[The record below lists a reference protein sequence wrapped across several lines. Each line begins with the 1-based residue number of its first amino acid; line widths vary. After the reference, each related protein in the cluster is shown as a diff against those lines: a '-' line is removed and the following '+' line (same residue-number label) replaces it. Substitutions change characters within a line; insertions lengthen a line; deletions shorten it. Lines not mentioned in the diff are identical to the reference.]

1 MANEPVNTS
10 IQNKYAEQLASDLA
24 SNQAEQAT
32 LTVRLSQ
39 LQEEEKWLTKTL
51 ESLPTAVEGETAA
64 DVESVGSTAPVAAGT
79 EAAAVPQPRA
89 EKTGGTASV
98 RKSPAKKATAAKRAT
113 AKAPASKKAPAAK
126 KASAAKGVPAA
137 KEAPAEKAPAAEK
150 AAVEETQG
158 AKKAASGKA
167 PAAKKTAVKKATA
180 ASAKKT
186 VKSVGPTLGELLKEL
201 LAQQPGEPKKVSE
214 IGSELKAAH
223 PERTTSDQVVRNTL
237 ERLVVKDGLE
247 KDTRQGVVLYT
258 WPTPEAHAP
267 AAAQVRDGEP
277 AEAATAGV

>member
-64 DVESVGSTAPVAAGT
+64 DVESVSSTAPVAADT

-113 AKAPASKKAPAAK
+113 SKAPASKKAPAAK
-126 KASAAKGVPAA
+126 KAPTA

-158 AKKAASGKA
+158 AKKAASGKT
-167 PAAKKTAVKKATA
+167 PAAKKAAVKKATA

-267 AAAQVRDGEP
+267 APAAGAQVRDGEP

>member
-10 IQNKYAEQLASDLA
+10 IQNKYAEQLAADLA

-64 DVESVGSTAPVAAGT
+64 DVESAGSTAPVAAGT

-98 RKSPAKKATAAKRAT
+98 KKTPAKKATAAKRAT
-113 AKAPASKKAPAAK
+113 TKAPASKKAPVTK
-126 KASAAKGVPAA
+126 KAPAA

-167 PAAKKTAVKKATA
+167 PTARKTAVKKATA

-258 WPTPEAHAP
+258 WPTPESHAP

>member
-10 IQNKYAEQLASDLA
+10 IQNKYAEQLAADLA

-32 LTVRLSQ
+32 LTVRLTQ
-39 LQEEEKWLTKTL
+39 LQEEEKWLTATL

-64 DVESVGSTAPVAAGT
+64 VVEPVGATAPVAAGT

-89 EKTGGTASV
+89 EKTEGTASV
-98 RKSPAKKATAAKRAT
+98 KKAPSKKATAARRAT
-113 AKAPASKKAPAAK
+113 TKAPAAK
-126 KASAAKGVPAA
+126 KASAG
-137 KEAPAEKAPAAEK
+137 KAPAAEK
-150 AAVEETQG
+150 ALPTDKAAVEATQV
-158 AKKAASGKA
+158 AKKAPAGKA
-167 PAAKKTAVKKATA
+167 PVAKKTAVKKATPTA
-180 ASAKKT
+180 EKT
-186 VKSVGPTLGELLKEL
+186 VKSAGPTLGELLKEL
-201 LAQQPGEPKKVSE
+201 LARQPGEPKKVSE

-223 PERTTSDQVVRNTL
+223 PGRTTSDQVVRNTL

-277 AEAATAGV
+277 AEAAPAGV